1 MRALG
6 GGQVSGINPETIGLE
21 LRIGKVARE
30 NAATKARRLLV
41 EGRVLV
47 RYAGPEGIRAFVRGD
62 SGCLRRV
69 SYDSG
74 RWDCDCPARGDK
86 CSHVMAVQAVTLISD
101 ARIPPGGY
109 EGGSR

>member
-1 MRALG
+1 MTTAG
-6 GGQVSGINPETIGLE
+6 VNPAEIGLE
-21 LRIGKVARE
+21 IRIGSTGRE

-69 SYDSG
+69 SYENA
-74 RWDCDCPARGDK
+74 RWFCDCPARGDR
-86 CSHVMAVQAVTLISD
+86 CSHVMAVQAVTLVSD